1 MALGESGGRTS
12 PSERR
17 SAEEEEGGEVGLLPL
32 ESAVRGDVTVFGH
45 GETAIPG
52 LCVGVCAAKMSAA
65 TESSFRLALK
75 KPPALRT
82 TEVNKTIFPHRA
94 SFSVR

>member
-1 MALGESGGRTS
+1 MAPGESGGRTS
-12 PSERR
+12 PSKRR
-17 SAEEEEGGEVGLLPL
+17 SAEEEEGGEVVLLPL
-32 ESAVRGDVTVFGH
+32 ESTVRGDVTFLATVRP
-45 GETAIPG
+45 IPG

-94 SFSVR
+94 SFLVR